1 MNKFQKDLKA
11 INNKI
16 LENRNEA
23 EELKSN
29 VEDLKTKNVNYN
41 LLVYE
46 VTNEIKE
53 LIIYRKRIKY
63 NKRKIK
69 EIEKNNK
76 IVLFLSCATFLG
88 FLLSFGVLFY
98 NIPSLIICS
107 ILDFVISGFIIKINT
122 HNIKKYKQKNK
133 KDFKG
138 YSINYINENL
148 KRLEK
153 KKQYLLDCIKTN
165 EDKISEINKKRD
177 SLNINFAKLRSDYNI
192 LLEYYQNIVSL
203 IDVTEK
209 DEAVEEFINSE
220 YTKSLPIILK
230 KLYTK
235 KSD

>member
-107 ILDFVISGFIIKINT
+107 ILDFVISGFLIKINT

-148 KRLEK
+148 KRLEN

-209 DEAVEEFINSE
+209 DEVVEEFINSE

-235 KSD
+235 KND

>member
-16 LENRNEA
+16 LENRNEV

-98 NIPSLIICS
+98 NIPSLSICS

-122 HNIKKYKQKNK
+122 HIIKKYKQKNK

-153 KKQYLLDCIKTN
+153 KKQYLLDCIKIN

-209 DEAVEEFINSE
+209 DEVVEEFINSE

>member
-16 LENRNEA
+16 LENRSEV
-23 EELKSN
+23 EKLESII
-29 VEDLKTKNVNYN
+29 EDLKTKNVDYN

-98 NIPSLIICS
+98 NIPSLSICS
-107 ILDFVISGFIIKINT
+107 ILDFIISGFIIKMNTIN
-122 HNIKKYKQKNK
+122 IEKYRQKNK
-133 KDFKG
+133 IDFKG

-148 KRLEK
+148 KRLENK
-153 KKQYLLDCIKTN
+153 KKYLLDCIKTN

-177 SLNINFAKLRSDYNI
+177 SLNINFVKLRSDYNV

-209 DEAVEEFINSE
+209 DEVVEEFINAE

-235 KSD
+235 KND